1 MRRRTA
7 LARRRRFR
15 RLAGGVIRCL
25 TSPWVKIYDSGTEW
39 CRKREAYLPLV
50 VHVPTLND
58 FAWIDRRPAQ
68 RARRSEM
75 HLVQIGIEQRPWFG
89 RPQCRHRL
97 GELRAIIRQRGGS
110 RREVAAAGRR
120 A

>member
-39 CRKREAYLPLV
+39 RRKREAYLPLV

-58 FAWIDRRPAQ
+58 FAWIDRRAAQ
-68 RARRSEM
+68 RNAPREAWDRTATRAWPISAPAPPRRAACDNPPARRQPM
-75 HLVQIGIEQRPWFG
+75 R
-89 RPQCRHRL
+89 
-97 GELRAIIRQRGGS
+97 S
-110 RREVAAAGRR
+110 RRRR
-120 A
+120 P